1 MGFQLNSQ
9 NLKNISEKYNRNYL
23 YHDEF
28 YDEDGKLTKKV
39 NDAAEKEVVY

>member
-23 YHDEF
+23 LYMSFRKTYIIMNFMIRIE
-28 YDEDGKLTKKV
+28 
-39 NDAAEKEVVY
+39 N